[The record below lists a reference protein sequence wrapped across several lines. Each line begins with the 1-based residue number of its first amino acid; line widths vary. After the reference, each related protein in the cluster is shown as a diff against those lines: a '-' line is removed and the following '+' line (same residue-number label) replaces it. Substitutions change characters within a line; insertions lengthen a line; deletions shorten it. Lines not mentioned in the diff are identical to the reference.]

1 MRCFFQDVG
10 RLSVS
15 AMSLVSHS
23 VTGSHAHLSLL
34 LVSLV
39 SLGLKKLDAVPTGMW
54 VAVGD
59 VRA

>member
-1 MRCFFQDVG
+1 MG
-10 RLSVS
+10 
-15 AMSLVSHS
+15 LVSHG

-39 SLGLKKLDAVPTGMW
+39 SLSLKKLDAVPTGMW

-59 VRA
+59 IRA